1 MYKKRSNMLLSLA
14 LSTVSLFFWQSI
26 GEAAPQDIAEA
37 VQQQSRNTPQTEQT
51 PLVVAEQG
59 SFTVGGATKQHEG
72 NFSVQHFLE
81 PTGQTAYGDHAYVYY
96 QKPLQPRDLP
106 LIFEHGGAQTKRTWE
121 STVDGREGFQNI
133 FLRKGYSTYLVDQ
146 PRIGEAGLALQAD
159 DGSNPYAANPMYADH
174 TMFMLCRIG
183 TYDQSGKLKPY
194 DNVAFPHD
202 TASLDQFQRTWTP
215 YTGKLDDGVSADALA
230 ALLKKTGPG
239 VLVTHSMGGTVGWRT
254 VFRTDNVKGIVAF
267 EPGGSPFLF
276 PEGEKPAQIVA
287 SYAPVSATAM
297 EVPLQDFE
305 KLTKIPII
313 LFYGDNI
320 AKEASDDVGPDKW
333 RTEMAMAQKFVEAIN
348 RHGGQA
354 ELVHLPDIGIY
365 GNTHFLMG
373 DTNNKQI
380 AELMEQWL
388 EKHGLA
394 ERTQVR

>member
-1 MYKKRSNMLLSLA
+1 MNQKKHKAILAAVLAAACLLP
-14 LSTVSLFFWQSI
+14 WQSL
-26 GEAAPQDIAEA
+26 GQAAPQAEKVA
-37 VQQQSRNTPQTEQT
+37 VQRQDVQEEAKG
-51 PLVVAEQG
+51 PLIVAEQG
-59 SFTVGGATKQHEG
+59 SFAVGGATKKHEG
-72 NFSVQHFLE
+72 SFSSEHFLE

-96 QKPLQPRDLP
+96 QKPVQPRNLP

-133 FLRKGYSTYLVDQ
+133 FLRKGYTTYLVDQ

-159 DGSNPYAANPMYADH
+159 DGKNPYAANPMYADH
-174 TMFMLCRIG
+174 TMYMLCRIG
-183 TYDQSGKLKPY
+183 TYDKNGKLKAY

-202 TASLDQFQRTWTP
+202 AASLDQFQRTWTP
-215 YTGKLDDGVSADALA
+215 YTGELDDDVSADALA
-230 ALLKKTGPG
+230 ALFEKTGPG
-239 VLVTHSMGGTVGWRT
+239 ILVTHSMGGTVGWRT
-254 VFRTDNVKGIVAF
+254 PFRTDNVKAIVAF

-276 PEGEKPAQIVA
+276 PEGEKPAPIVA
-287 SYAPVSATAM
+287 SYAPVSATAK
-297 EVPLQDFE
+297 EVPLKDFE

-320 AKEASDDVGPDKW
+320 AKEPTKDVGPDKW

-373 DTNNKQI
+373 DTNNEQI
-380 AELMEQWL
+380 ADLMEQWL

-394 ERTQVR
+394 ERTQAR